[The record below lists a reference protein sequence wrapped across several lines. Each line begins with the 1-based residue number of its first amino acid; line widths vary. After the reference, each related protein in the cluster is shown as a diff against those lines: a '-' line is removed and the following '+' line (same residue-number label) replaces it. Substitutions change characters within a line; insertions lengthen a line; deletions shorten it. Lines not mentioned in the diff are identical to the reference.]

1 SAGTRR
7 YTRPLQRAHAPGP
20 LRWAA
25 RGLGRLG
32 SLAMAQRRAA
42 AQSATRRAAR
52 RSVGGGGGRTQRRG
66 TSQSG
71 RGAVCGVS
79 DRLCPE
85 LGVALWGVTGFPVT
99 PSRRA
104 CAGAATGGPAGRTCA
119 VGAGGID
126 LAGARGAAPGAARC
140 RLGAR
145 RDGAAR
151 GA

>member
-1 SAGTRR
+1 LSPPQ
-7 YTRPLQRAHAPGP
+7 RPPPPGP
-20 LRWAA
+20 LPCAA
-25 RGLGRLG
+25 RGLGLLG

-85 LGVALWGVTGFPVT
+85 HGVALWGVTGFPVT

-104 CAGAATGGPAGRTCA
+104 CARAAAGDRKSTRLNFSHQIISYA
-119 VGAGGID
+119 VFCLKKKKQYYTDAST
-126 LAGARGAAPGAARC
+126 
-140 RLGAR
+140 
-145 RDGAAR
+145 
-151 GA
+151 